1 MEVWQGLTY
10 DAILAMPTTRRHRLI
25 KKKADLERKREER
38 QKADASAARSRM
50 RR

>member
-1 MEVWQGLTY
+1 MESWQLSEA
-10 DAILAMPTTRRHRLI
+10 DILAMPTTRRHRI
-25 KKKADLERKREER
+25 IQKKVELEKKREEK